1 MNFDAEDDNI
11 LHYITSSGVAN
22 LLSILPKLRQQS
34 AWVKPWLTHVNK
46 VFITVL
52 YENIFV

>member
-1 MNFDAEDDNI
+1 MNFDAEDDNV

-46 VFITVL
+46 VFITIL